1 MATEVR
7 VELGERSYPIRI
19 QAGILGEVGS
29 WCGDLGLTGACLV
42 VTDANVDVHYGERC
56 VDTLARAGLD
66 AGKVVIPAGE
76 TSKSLEC
83 LSSLYD
89 AAIAQGLDRH
99 SFVVALGGGV
109 VGDLAGYL
117 AASFLRG
124 VAFVQV
130 PTTIVAM
137 VDSAVGGKTGINLPQ
152 GKNLVGSFWQ
162 PSAVLVDLETLA
174 TLPDREFRSGL
185 AEVVKYGV
193 IWDEELFNLLE
204 KESEALLA
212 RDAGL
217 LRQIVARSCEIKA
230 EVVRQDERE
239 GGLRAILNFG
249 HTVGHAI
256 EKVATYGTY
265 LHGEAISVGMVYAA
279 KLSEEMR
286 SFSHM
291 DVTRLTMLLHR
302 LGLPVA
308 ATDCEWS
315 ALRQAIG
322 VDKKT
327 VGKKPRF
334 VLADRLGSVEFGCE
348 VDDVQLEKIW
358 HGLGE

>member
-1 MATEVR
+1 MSTEVN
-7 VELGERSYPIRI
+7 VELGERSYPIQIRP
-19 QAGILGEVGS
+19 GILGEVGS
-29 WCGDLGLTGACLV
+29 YCRGLGLSGSCLV
-42 VTDANVDVHYGERC
+42 VTDSNVDEHYGNHC
-56 VDTLARAGLD
+56 VDMLARAGLNVS
-66 AGKVVIPAGE
+66 KTVIPAGE
-76 TSKSLEC
+76 KSKSLAC

-89 AAIAQGLDRH
+89 AAIEQGLDRR

-124 VAFVQV
+124 LSFVQV

-193 IWDEELFNLLE
+193 IWDSDLFTLLE
-204 KESEALLA
+204 QKSEALLE
-212 RDAGL
+212 RDPEL
-217 LRQIVARSCEIKA
+217 LRRIVARSCEIKA
-230 EVVRQDERE
+230 DVVRQDERE

-279 KLSEEMR
+279 KLSETTR
-286 SFSHM
+286 GFGSV
-291 DVTRLTMLLHR
+291 DVARLTVLLHR
-302 LGLPVA
+302 LGLPIA
-308 ATDCEWS
+308 ASDCEWP
-315 ALRQAIG
+315 ALREAIG

-327 VGKKPRF
+327 VGKKPHF
-334 VLADRLGSVEFGCE
+334 VLADRIGSAEFGCE
-348 VDDVQLEKIW
+348 LEETQLESIW
-358 HGLGE
+358 HGLSE